1 MANYHPSTRLVRPR
15 MRCPLVVSVVV
26 AIAGLLLPLPALG
39 QAVVHDHDDIG
50 VVEFNVSCA
59 PEARA
64 RFDHALGMLHHMM
77 YQESRQE
84 FEAILEDHPG
94 CGMAH
99 WGVAMT
105 LFQPLWPAR
114 PGVEARQRGWQATQR
129 AKQHAGLTD
138 RERALVAA
146 AEAFFQDPEEHE
158 WWPRIRRWGDALE
171 QAYQQRPEDTETAVL
186 YALSRL
192 AVGQV
197 AGDRGAYHA
206 QAAGILQEVHERHP
220 RHPGAI
226 HYTIHANDM
235 TGRVGES
242 LEVVRLYDGI
252 APSVPHALHMPSHI
266 FVRTG
271 DWPEVIDWNTRS
283 AEAALRFP
291 AGDRVSL
298 HYSHAQDY
306 LLYSYLQRGEDAK
319 ARDVVE
325 AVLSRGPHQEDF
337 AAAFHLAVI
346 PARYAVER
354 RAWGDAAAIEPRS
367 PDYFAWD
374 GYWWAEALSWFA
386 RGLGAVHTGE
396 LDAAREADARMRD
409 LRDRADRAG
418 EDAFSTY
425 IEMDRLILSGWLA
438 QMEGDT
444 AQAVARVRE
453 AAALEQTV
461 EKHVIT
467 PGALLPPNEALGDL
481 LMQQARPREALDAYD
496 ASLRMWPNRFN
507 SLLGAARA
515 ARAAGDSER
524 AHHFYGLLLETT
536 DGAETNR
543 PGVREAREF
552 SAG

>member
-1 MANYHPSTRLVRPR
+1 MPNHPWTRLAPTVS
-15 MRCPLVVSVVV
+15 RCLVVLGAV
-26 AIAGLLLPLPALG
+26 AWPAVITPDALMA
-39 QAVVHDHDDIG
+39 QAAAHDHDDIG
-50 VVEFNVSCA
+50 VVEFGVSCV
-59 PEARA
+59 PEAGA
-64 RFDHALGMLHHMM
+64 RFDHALGMMHHMM

-84 FEAILEDHPG
+84 FEAILEEYPE

-99 WGVAMT
+99 WGIAMT

-114 PGVEARQRGWQATQR
+114 PGLEARQRGWRATQR
-129 AKQHAGLTD
+129 AKEHEGITD

-146 AEAFFQDPEEHE
+146 AEAFFQNPEENE

-171 QAYQQRPEDTETAVL
+171 QAYRQRPEDTETVVF

-197 AGDRGAYHA
+197 AGDRAAYHG
-206 QAAGILQEVHERHP
+206 QAAGILREVHQRTPH
-220 RHPGAI
+220 HPGAI

-235 TGRVGES
+235 TGRTGES
-242 LEVVRLYDGI
+242 LDVVRKYDRI

-271 DWPEVIDWNTRS
+271 EWPEVIDWNSRS

-319 ARDVVE
+319 AREVVD

-354 RAWGDAAAIEPRS
+354 HAWDEAAAIQPRS

-374 GYWWAEALSWFA
+374 AYWWAESLSWFA
-386 RGLGAVHTGE
+386 RGLGALHTGD
-396 LDAAREADARMRD
+396 LVAAQEADARMRE
-409 LRDRADRAG
+409 LRDSADRAG
-418 EDAFSTY
+418 EDAFATY
-425 IEMDRLILSGWLA
+425 IEIDRLILSGWLA
-438 QMEGDT
+438 QAEGDT
-444 AQAVARVRE
+444 AEAIARVRE
-453 AAALEQTV
+453 AAELEQTV

-481 LMQQARPREALDAYD
+481 LMKQSRAREALEAYD
-496 ASLRMWPNRFN
+496 ASLRIWPNRYN

-515 ARAAGDSER
+515 ARAAGETER
-524 AHHFYGLLLETT
+524 ARHFYGQLLATT
-536 DGAETNR
+536 DGAETER
-543 PGVREAREF
+543 PGAQEAREF
-552 SAG
+552 VQQP